1 LGIFATRTVYLNFR
15 PKNQFSV
22 AVYRFGCKKA
32 SKFVILLM
40 QISKSKSMD
49 LELSKTVLGMFLR
62 PLVTILCLIEVLE
75 IGPKKEGG
83 LVKKKTSQFLILAN
97 ICTHR
102 VFQDICPVFLELY
115 RNM

>member
-1 LGIFATRTVYLNFR
+1 
-15 PKNQFSV
+15 
-22 AVYRFGCKKA
+22 
-32 SKFVILLM
+32 M

-83 LVKKKTSQFLILAN
+83 AGKKKKRHNCQF
-97 ICTHR
+97 
-102 VFQDICPVFLELY
+102 
-115 RNM
+115 